1 MPTTSI
7 TSLLWPAGDNVRVEG
22 EVWEAE
28 ATGTRYMLRGCK
40 PNDDSCDHH
49 TAFVEFGPWASET
62 LSKGAAETGVYNVHG
77 TVDGTMYSSVC
88 EMSRS
93 VIQKCTVSKA
103 SGFDPSTT
111 EYNMTRTKGETG
123 ADFTLLYHEVSL
135 TGGLSKLA
143 SATGDAAPAT
153 TSSNDEASSTNEA
166 SSTTNASSDGVTNM
180 PTSATEIEASNT
192 EATVET
198 TPAKTVPTETT
209 SAGSPPLFRAFA
221 VLAIAGLATAMV
233 M

>member
-1 MPTTSI
+1 MPSTSI
-7 TSLLWPAGDNVRVEG
+7 TSLLWSAGDNVSIKG
-22 EVWEAE
+22 EVFEAE

-40 PNDDSCDHH
+40 PNDSSCDHH

-62 LSKGAAETGVYNVHG
+62 LSKGTAETGVYNVHG
-77 TVDGTMYSSVC
+77 TVDGTVYSSVC

-93 VIQKCTVSKA
+93 VIEKCTVSKA
-103 SGFDPSTT
+103 SGFGKSTT
-111 EYNMTRTKGETG
+111 YTATRTKGETG
-123 ADFTLLYHEVSL
+123 ADFTLLYHEVTL

-143 SATGDAAPAT
+143 SATGDAAPT
-153 TSSNDEASSTNEA
+153 KTSSNDQASSTNEA
-166 SSTTNASSDGVTNM
+166 SSTADASSGSVTDM

-198 TPAKTVPTETT
+198 ASAETVPAEAT
-209 SAGSPPLFRAFA
+209 SAGSPPLVRVFA
-221 VLAIAGLATAMV
+221 ALAIAGLATAMV

>member
-1 MPTTSI
+1 MPSTSI
-7 TSLLWPAGDNVRVEG
+7 TSLLWPAGDNVSVKG
-22 EVWEAE
+22 EVFEAE
-28 ATGTRYMLRGCK
+28 ATKTRYMLRGCK

-62 LSKGAAETGVYNVHG
+62 LSKGTAETGVYNVHG
-77 TVDGTMYSSVC
+77 TIDGTIYSSVC
-88 EMSRS
+88 DMSRS
-93 VIQKCTVSKA
+93 VIERCTVSKE
-103 SGFDPSTT
+103 SGFGKPT
-111 EYNMTRTKGETG
+111 EYNMTWTKGETG

-143 SATGDAAPAT
+143 SATGDATPAK
-153 TSSNDEASSTNEA
+153 TSSNDDASSTNEA
-166 SSTTNASSDGVTNM
+166 SSTTHASSDGVTNM

-192 EATVET
+192 EATNEA

-209 SAGSPPLFRAFA
+209 SAGSPPLVRAFA